1 MADNEKQF
9 ESDIETYLISDP
21 GGWQKATDA
30 GYRTG
35 FQTDGEGTLTEN
47 YALDINTLCT
57 FVKNTQPVQWA
68 LFEKRCKSDPQIKFY
83 KAFQNAVDMNGLVDV
98 LRHGFKHRGQEF
110 RVVYFKPETELNQ
123 LSLTHYRENIC
134 QCIRQWH
141 YSPRNN
147 NSVDMML
154 AVNGIPLVAIEL
166 KNQLTGQ
173 SIDNAIAQWM
183 MNQDPR
189 EEVFQFNRRILVYF
203 AVDLYNASMTT
214 RLMGSNTSFLP
225 FNQGSNG
232 AGNDGGAGNPQ
243 NPNGGY
249 VTAYLWETVLQKDC
263 FLDILQKF
271 ISYQKEVKKVLLSD
285 GKQRI
290 DVTEKIIFPRYHQL
304 DVVRKLVYHTKEYG
318 PGHNYLVQH
327 SAGSG
332 KSNSIAWTS
341 YRLASLHDEENRAIF
356 NSVII
361 VTDRKVLDSQLQ
373 DTISGFDHTLGSVVL
388 IDEKKNSKDL
398 LKAVQDGKRIIVT
411 TLQKFPVIYDLV
423 GDTTGKSYAVIVDEA
438 HSSQT
443 GQSAMKLKMAL
454 ADTSEALA
462 EYAELEGKA
471 EDEIDTANDRFLQ
484 ELISAGQHKNLS
496 FYAFTATPKDKTLE
510 LFGEEWPDGSFH
522 PFHVYS
528 MRQAIEE
535 GFIMDVLA
543 NYTTYRTCYK
553 IAKNTPDNP
562 EVPASKAMK
571 LIRRYAEL
579 HPYNIAQKASII
591 VETFREVTSKAIGGK
606 GKMMVVTA
614 SRLAAV
620 RYFHEVQK
628 YIEQQ
633 GYDELQVMIAFS
645 GTITDPEVPEVEFS
659 ESSMNTDPD
668 GYRVT
673 ESQTKS
679 VFHDHG
685 DVLIVAEKYQTG
697 FDEPL
702 LHTMIIDK
710 KLRDVKAVQT
720 ISRLNRTY
728 PGKID
733 TFVLDFVNKAED
745 IQEAFQAFYT
755 ETSLESE
762 INVDLIYAAQKRLRE
777 YKVYDDEDIEIVT
790 SIYLNPDDNKKNS
803 ALQGKITN
811 ALLPIAD
818 RYNALDQQQRYDFR
832 RQVRSF
838 VKWYNYISQIVRMF
852 DRDLHKEYVFC
863 SYLVHLL
870 PGEND
875 DIWDLGN
882 KVTLEYYKL
891 EETFKGSI
899 ALDKDTA
906 GQYETATIKNTS
918 VQLEKKSQL
927 DEVIEKFND
936 HYAGEITD
944 GDRILAD
951 ILMQKMSGNADL
963 RRSAQNDGEQIFVN
977 STFSKAYD
985 KTAMDSFKESRE
997 VFATLFNDPKKY
1009 AALKQAL
1016 AEIMYNSFRQGTAYS
1031 FEPAKVSRA
1040 AAPTTPYVKSHNY

>member
-1 MADNEKQF
+1 MPDNEKQF
-9 ESDIETYLISDP
+9 ESDIESYLISDL
-21 GGWQKATDA
+21 GGWKKATDA

-35 FQTDGEGTLTEN
+35 FQTDGEGTPTEN
-47 YALDINTLCT
+47 YALDIDVLCT

-68 LFEKRCKSDPQIKFY
+68 LFEKRCKSDPQKKFY
-83 KAFQNAVDMNGLVDV
+83 NAFQNAVDMNGLVNV

-183 MNQDPR
+183 TDRDPR
-189 EEVFQFNRRILVYF
+189 EEAFQFNRRILVYF
-203 AVDLYNASMTT
+203 AVDLYRASMTT
-214 RLMGSNTSFLP
+214 RLMGSNTTFLP

-232 AGNDGGAGNPQ
+232 SGNDGGAGNPQ
-243 NPNGGY
+243 NPDGGY

-271 ISYQKEVKKVLLSD
+271 ISYQREVKKTLLPD
-285 GKQRI
+285 GKQRT
-290 DVTEKIIFPRYHQL
+290 DVTEKLIFPRYHQL
-304 DVVRKLVYHTKEYG
+304 DVVRKLVAHTKQIG
-318 PGHNYLVQH
+318 PGHNYLIQH

-332 KSNSIAWTS
+332 KSNSIAWTA
-341 YRLASLHDEENRAIF
+341 YRLASLHDDENKAIF

-388 IDEKKNSKDL
+388 IDEKKSSKDL

-423 GDTTGKSYAVIVDEA
+423 GDTTGKAFAVIVDEA

-454 ADTSEALA
+454 ADTTEALA
-462 EYAELEGKA
+462 EYAEMEGKA
-471 EDEIDTANDRFLQ
+471 EDEIDAENDKFLQ
-484 ELISAGQHKNLS
+484 ELITAGKHKNLS

-510 LFGEEWPDGSFH
+510 IFGEEWPDGSFH

-543 NYTTYRTCYK
+543 NYTTYKTCYK
-553 IAKNTPDNP
+553 VAKNTPDNP

-579 HPYNIAQKASII
+579 HPYNIAQKAAII

-606 GKMMVVTA
+606 GKMMVVTS

-620 RYFHEVQK
+620 RYYHEVQR

-633 GYDELQVMIAFS
+633 GYDGLQVMIAFS
-645 GTITDPEVPEVEFS
+645 GTVTDPEVPGVEYS

-673 ESQTKS
+673 ESQTKT

-777 YKVYDDEDIEIVT
+777 YKVYTDEDVELVT
-790 SIYLNPDDNKKNS
+790 SIYLNPEDNKKNS
-803 ALQGKITN
+803 TLQGKITN

-818 RYNALDQQQRYDFR
+818 RYNNNLDQQQRYDFR
-832 RQVRSF
+832 RQVRRF
-838 VKWYNYISQIVRMF
+838 VKWYNYITQIVRMF

-870 PGEND
+870 PSEDGD
-875 DIWDLGN
+875 VWDLGN

-891 EETFKGSI
+891 EETFAGSI
-899 ALDKDTA
+899 SLDKDTA

-918 VQLEKKSQL
+918 VQPEKKSQL
-927 DEVIEKFND
+927 DEVIEKFNE

-944 GDRILAD
+944 GDRVLAG

-963 RRSAQNDGEQIFVN
+963 RRSALQDGEQIFVN

-985 KTAMDSFKESRE
+985 KTAMDSFRESRE
-997 VFATLFNDPKKY
+997 VFAALFSDPKKY

-1016 AEIMYNSFRQGTAYS
+1016 AEIMYRELRQGKVYS
-1031 FEPAKVSRA
+1031 FEPTTLSMVAE
-1040 AAPTTPYVKSHNY
+1040 PTTKYGKK